1 MTVKVLVTALGQQ
14 IVADTKQIEN
24 KETNELVGYWMDNP
38 RVVAYQQNEEG
49 GVSVNFAAYCMVSD
63 EASFS
68 IRSEHIVAILEPR
81 ADVVE
86 AYTQLTVPPET
97 DAVIE
102 GTEETTVEEQVD
114 DATDASVAEGL
125 SDVSDSTDGTAG
137 DGAES
142 PSV

>member
-24 KETNELVGYWMDNP
+24 KETNDLVGYWMENP

-68 IRSEHIVAILEPR
+68 IRAEHIVAILEPR

-86 AYTQLTVPPET
+86 AYTQLTTPPDVEAT
-97 DAVIE
+97 VE
-102 GTEETTVEEQVD
+102 GTTEEQVD
-114 DATDASVAEGL
+114 DATDTPVVEG
-125 SDVSDSTDGTAG
+125 SDVPDSTDGTVG
-137 DGAES
+137 TGTEV